1 MSQLTNSYPVFEG
14 NQVLTS
20 SQLNQMVTYL
30 DEQNR
35 LTRVKLIGSGAVC
48 GLELKLD
55 TTTTP
60 PLLNIS
66 KGLGVSSEGYLMS
79 LGDCVINRY
88 RPYQLPSSFPYPPFV
103 NPDTKLQDVSLYE
116 LISIDTDIED
126 GTTAN
131 FLNEPSGFLDDK
143 VVLLFM
149 ETVDSD
155 LKSCLGRSCDDRGMN
170 RTFTLR
176 ALLVNKTDLELKII
190 PRTCTPNGTLNA
202 KYELPKFIIRNPRFE
217 PNTVQSTNYNEF
229 SKNYVNQILGN
240 GFISDF
246 SPSNNTLYQSLF
258 NALRQTYTDF
268 AGILAP
274 VYNGNNPFAG
284 LPNST
289 WTNFLNQQSSGPRY
303 LGIQYFYDF
312 IKELILAYNEFY
324 DAAFGL
330 MSECCP
336 DMNCF
341 PKHLLLGEVIGGST
355 CVPSKYRNY
364 FTPSPAVVENTDALE
379 RLIMLHKRMVLMT
392 QKFNLSII
400 NNPSTTP
407 VPPNTLGQALLITPS
422 NEKRG
427 PLGERAIPYYY
438 RINEESSLGTLNE
451 NWSYRFIKE
460 CLSRHGLK
468 PLAYGN
474 QDVVQVRDQGP
485 VVTPLFYDTDQY
497 NFLRIEGA
505 IRQDYI
511 AVEQQLETFKTQF
524 NLPFNFV
531 TVRLSGQPFDDIKK
545 RCNFDDIKTQYLM
558 SRTKLKDLS
567 CSLFDKIAVTSGEGV
582 RLKPLPSFISAFLRQ
597 ANSGEGVLGSV
608 IQAQVGVQTIA
619 ANSVAAADSNIQ
631 PQERSAL
638 MMLNTEELA
647 FAERAVGITQIPIY
661 ATRRTMS
668 QAILYFQT
676 NLLELARKLNMI
688 CNQFLPFDF
697 NEFDYG
703 YTGTTPNKQDGFIQ
717 TYLGAKQYA
726 INCTVAINQIF
737 DLVERSR
744 KQSNSPSLYSNVVLY
759 FTNSL
764 ESMNKLIA
772 DNEYKSLTNLYYLY
786 QYRLQYLNINDPR
799 LFSNFIKKHPG
810 VSHQAGVPKGGTYV
824 MVVNGNPVEVN
835 APSRDF
841 AVGINRRLKQLNIEL
856 ATLQFQTIKSFE
868 EVQKLQLIQG
878 EKIQLEK
885 TQLEL
890 ATGVPF
896 SPFIPV
902 LNTLN
907 SNQVIADFTL
917 PYLINC
923 DCTCDEIPPPTTD
936 SALNIPAI
944 SVPFVAQYSLGDFAY
959 SNPIMK
965 IDARQSKIV
974 KKAEAEAAQV
984 SDAKSRIMTI
994 DVKDALQYDTE
1005 RYSEQQIR
1013 LYIVN
1018 KNGVRQDYRNYQD
1031 VKAESGTS
1039 ERQLPQQYVGQMN
1052 TFNHPNDPSNSVQ
1065 YGTAGV
1071 ILNNGVSTFLYYEPL
1086 TEFVGIDSFYYTFD
1100 IVDLVTGSVLQTGT
1114 RSVVTVAVLGAD

>member
-35 LTRVKLIGSGAVC
+35 LTRVKLIGSGVVC

-55 TTTTP
+55 TTANP
-60 PLLNIS
+60 PLINIS

-79 LGDCVINRY
+79 LGDCLINRY
-88 RPYQLPSSFPYPPFV
+88 RSYQLPANFPYPPFV
-103 NPDTKLQDVSLYE
+103 NPDTKLQDVELYE

-126 GTTAN
+126 GTPAH

-143 VVLLFM
+143 VVILFM

-170 RTFTLR
+170 RTFTIR
-176 ALLVNKTDLELKII
+176 ALLVSKSELELKII
-190 PRTCTPNGTLNA
+190 PRTCVPNGTLNT

-217 PNTVQSTNYNEF
+217 PNTVQSSNYNEF

-312 IKELILAYNEFY
+312 IKDLILAYNEFY
-324 DAAFGL
+324 DAAFEL

-341 PKHLLLGEVIGGST
+341 PKHLLLGEVISGET
-355 CVPSKYRNY
+355 CVPSRYRNY
-364 FTPSPAVVENTDALE
+364 FTPSPAVVENTDTLE

-392 QKFNLSII
+392 QKFNLNII

-422 NEKRG
+422 NEKRD

-438 RINEESSLGTLNE
+438 RINEESSLGTLGE
-451 NWSYRFIKE
+451 NWSYNFIKE

-468 PLAYGN
+468 PMAYGN
-474 QDVVQVRDQGP
+474 QDVVQVKDQGP
-485 VVTPLFYDTDQY
+485 VLTPLFYDTDQY

-505 IRQDYI
+505 IRQDYV
-511 AVEQQLETFKTQF
+511 AVEQQLETIRAQF
-524 NLPFNFV
+524 NLPFNFI
-531 TVRLSGQPFDDIKK
+531 TVRLSGQPFDDIRK

-567 CSLFDKIAVTSGEGV
+567 CSLFDKIAVASGEGV
-582 RLKPLPSFISAFLRQ
+582 RLKSFPSFINSFLRQ

-608 IQAQVGVQTIA
+608 IQAQVGIQTIA
-619 ANSVAAADSNIQ
+619 AEAVAAKDSNL
-631 PQERSAL
+631 QERSAL
-638 MMLNTEELA
+638 MILNTEE
-647 FAERAVGITQIPIY
+647 FAAAEGVSGMIEVPIY

-668 QAILYFQT
+668 QARTYLQT
-676 NLLELARKLNMI
+676 NLLELARRLNMI
-688 CNQFLPFDF
+688 CTQFLPFDF

-703 YTGTTPNKQDGFIQ
+703 YTGTTPNKKDGFIQ
-717 TYLGAKQYA
+717 TYLSAKQYA

-759 FTNSL
+759 FTNLMESL
-764 ESMNKLIA
+764 NLLIT
-772 DNEYKSLTNLYYLY
+772 DNEYRPLTTLYYLY
-786 QYRLQYLNINDPR
+786 QYRLQYLTVNDPQ

-810 VSHQAGVPKGGTYV
+810 ASHQAGVPKGGTYV

-841 AVGINRRLKQLNIEL
+841 AVGINRRLKQLEVEL

-868 EVQKLQLIQG
+868 EVQKVQLIQG

-890 ATGVPF
+890 ATGVAF
-896 SPFIPV
+896 SPFMPV

-907 SNQVIADFTL
+907 SNQIIADFTL
-917 PYLINC
+917 PYQINC
-923 DCTCDEIPPPTTD
+923 DCTCDEIPPPTSE

-959 SNPIMK
+959 ANPVLKM
-965 IDARQSKIV
+965 DYRQLRSV
-974 KKAEAEAAQV
+974 KADDTNLV
-984 SDAKSRIMTI
+984 DDLKSRLSII

-1031 VKAESGTS
+1031 VKAESSTS
-1039 ERQLPQQYVGQMN
+1039 ERILPQQYVGQMN
-1052 TFNHPNDPSNSVQ
+1052 TFNHPNDPSNSTQ

-1071 ILNNGVSTFLYYEPL
+1071 ILNNGVSTFLYYEPIPG
-1086 TEFVGIDSFYYTFD
+1086 FIGIDSFYYTFD
-1100 IVDLVTGSVLQTGT
+1100 IVDLVTGAILQTGT
-1114 RSVVTVAVLGAD
+1114 RSVVTVLAAG